1 MPAVLTVAT
10 SLPVDGRSPGKG
22 VFADVVRGAASR
34 RVVSRVGGGAARDTV
49 LLRGG
54 GFAAGTGA
62 GLSSAGRSN
71 DCGAFRA
78 S

>member
-1 MPAVLTVAT
+1 L
-10 SLPVDGRSPGKG
+10 LPVEGRSPGRG
-22 VFADVVRGAASR
+22 WFVDVVRAAASR

-71 DCGAFRA
+71 DSGALRV